1 MARRL
6 VPTMNRYIY
15 LFLFFCLFAI
25 ATFVLFDV
33 AGISLDGWLHQES
46 TFALALGSVLLLG
59 VDVVLPVPSSVVM
72 LSNGVLFG
80 FALGGA
86 LSVVGG
92 LASAVVGYWIG
103 RRGQRLAQRFSTSN
117 DQQRAREFLEKY
129 GYLAVVISR
138 PVPIL
143 AESVALLS
151 GTLPLDFRK
160 VLLSSLL
167 GLLPVAFIYSFA
179 GAYSTSFDNA
189 GWAFGLNLAIAGL
202 VWLVSRGRNRQV

>member
-1 MARRL
+1 
-6 VPTMNRYIY
+6 MNRYVY
-15 LFLFFCLFAI
+15 LFLFFCIFAI
-25 ATFVLFDV
+25 ATFLLFDA
-33 AGISLDGWLHQES
+33 AGITLDGWLKSRDS
-46 TFALALGSVLLLG
+46 TFTLALVSVLLLG

-80 FALGGA
+80 FAFGGG

-92 LASAVVGYWIG
+92 LLSAAAGYWIG
-103 RRGQRLAQRFSTSN
+103 RKGQRLAQRFSTPT
-117 DQQRAREFLEKY
+117 DQQRARGFLEKY

-151 GTLPLDFRK
+151 GTLPLNFRK
-160 VLLSSLL
+160 VLASALL

-189 GWAFGLNLAIAGL
+189 GWAFLLNLAIAGL
-202 VWLVSRGRNRQV
+202 VWLATRGRKQKG